1 MLLLKIACFAVLGAL
16 ICSGV
21 AFVLSF
27 PGLIV
32 IGGILEGVFGVDEVA
47 WYGFVIGPI
56 FAIVGF
62 LVGAYYGAVFALRTR
77 GYSLREYSRTIWAF
91 LNNV

>member
-1 MLLLKIACFAVLGAL
+1 MLSLKTVCFALFGAI
-16 ICSGV
+16 ICTGI

-27 PGLIV
+27 PVLIV

-47 WYGFVIGPI
+47 WYGFVIVPAFTILGLPI
-56 FAIVGF
+56 
-62 LVGAYYGAVFALRTR
+62 GAFYGAVFALRTR
-77 GYSLREYSRTIWAF
+77 GYSLREYGRTIWAF

>member
-1 MLLLKIACFAVLGAL
+1 MMPLKIACFAVLSAL
-16 ICSGV
+16 LCSGI

-27 PGLIV
+27 PALIV
-32 IGGILEGVFGVDEVA
+32 IGGILQGVFGVDEVA
-47 WYGFVIGPI
+47 WYGFVIGPL
-56 FAIVGF
+56 FAIVGL

-77 GYSLREYSRTIWAF
+77 GYSLREYGRTIWTF